1 MVAKCSNPAC
11 NCLFRELSKGRVFL
25 LPPTPDSSYWTWSA
39 GKLSDH
45 CYWLCPKC
53 DATHTIT
60 RCESGVV
67 VSPRDPSLLDSTPAA
82 QRRGNE
88 RDAPFDIHGF
98 HFPLSPR

>member
-1 MVAKCSNPAC
+1 MVAKCANPAC

-67 VSPRDPSLLDSTPAA
+67 VSPRDASLLEPTRATP
-82 QRRGNE
+82 RCRSGRE
-88 RDAPFDIHGF
+88 LRSV
-98 HFPLSPR
+98 SPISPPA